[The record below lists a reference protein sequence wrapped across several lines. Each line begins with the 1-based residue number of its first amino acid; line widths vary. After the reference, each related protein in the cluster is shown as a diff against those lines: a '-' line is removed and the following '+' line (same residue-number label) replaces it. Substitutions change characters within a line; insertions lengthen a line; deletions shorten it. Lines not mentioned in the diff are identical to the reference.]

1 MPLFLSRLE
10 SMLDYRE
17 LCPVMLLLILLS
29 SFIDTVLDVLKL
41 STTKEIPRVEIFESR
56 SFSFILLNLLGDS
69 YISFSLLD
77 LLSYSVYSSYHI
89 AYLSFSLGIFSS

>member
-1 MPLFLSRLE
+1 
-10 SMLDYRE
+10 MLDYRE

-56 SFSFILLNLLGDS
+56 SFSFILLNLLGYS
-69 YISFSLLD
+69 SISFSLLD